1 MSRKSAITLFSVVA
15 GVTIWIGSAA
25 SLATETRY
33 KFRECLASNRPVKE
47 CELTHYG
54 R

>member
-1 MSRKSAITLFSVVA
+1 MSRKSAIALFALVA
-15 GVTIWIGSAA
+15 GSTIWIGAAA

-33 KFRECLASNRPVKE
+33 KFRECLANGTPVEE